1 MLAGSQKV
9 RKYVALDQEYI
20 KQNDL
25 TEAKQLA
32 DVVWEKINNFITYL
46 NKTVKP
52 IKLIKRIKPIEQ
64 NNYGEYT

>member
-32 DVVWEKINNFITYL
+32 DVVWKKINNFITYL
-46 NKTVKP
+46 NKRGD
-52 IKLIKRIKPIEQ
+52 LISRLELTRGCRI
-64 NNYGEYT
+64 

>member
-32 DVVWEKINNFITYL
+32 DVVWKKINNFITYL
-46 NKTVKP
+46 NKTVK
-52 IKLIKRIKPIEQ
+52 RIKKQ
-64 NNYGEYT
+64 NQ

>member
-32 DVVWEKINNFITYL
+32 DVVWKKNQQL
-46 NKTVKP
+46 HH
-52 IKLIKRIKPIEQ
+52 LS
-64 NNYGEYT
+64 